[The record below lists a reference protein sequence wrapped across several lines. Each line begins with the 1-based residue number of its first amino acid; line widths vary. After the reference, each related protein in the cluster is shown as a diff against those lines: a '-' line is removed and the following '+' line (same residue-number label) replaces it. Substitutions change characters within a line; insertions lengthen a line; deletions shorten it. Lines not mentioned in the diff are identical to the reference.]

1 MTDAITII
9 TAVCVKMMK
18 IDNADTASNNEEETD
33 GDYVDDDTDI
43 IIITKE

>member
-9 TAVCVKMMK
+9 TAVCVKMKK
-18 IDNADTASNNEEETD
+18 IDNADTAGNNNNEETD

-43 IIITKE
+43 IITKE